1 MNRNHLIAGSAAAI
15 LLLLVV
21 IVAGVKLWQSM
32 QEPPHAGQK
41 IFVARLG
48 YCGAEATRPCIVSFS
63 RDGQGNML
71 VDLLIPSS
79 SFPDFYLIISME
91 GERYQYECENVED
104 IPTRVRCIG
113 REMFPGELL
122 QFTLFSVEEERV
134 IAEGQFTIIGLLLS
148 TSVAGASESTPFPT
162 EFSTPVFLEGFT
174 PVVRT
179 PTPTATLS
187 SYPNPSYP
195 NPSYPNP

>member
-1 MNRNHLIAGSAAAI
+1 
-15 LLLLVV
+15 
-21 IVAGVKLWQSM
+21 
-32 QEPPHAGQK
+32 
-41 IFVARLG
+41 
-48 YCGAEATRPCIVSFS
+48 
-63 RDGQGNML
+63 ML
-71 VDLLIPSS
+71 VDILIPST

-91 GERYQYECENVED
+91 GERYQYECETLED
-104 IPTRVRCIG
+104 IPTRVQCIG

-122 QFTLFSVEEERV
+122 QFTLFSVDEERV

-148 TSVAGASESTPFPT
+148 TSVAGASESIPSLT

-174 PVVRT
+174 PVAGT

>member
-1 MNRNHLIAGSAAAI
+1 LNRKHLIAGSVAAI
-15 LLLLVV
+15 LLLLVL

-41 IFVARLG
+41 IFVAQLG
-48 YCGAEATRPCIVSFS
+48 YCGAEDTGPCIVSFS
-63 RDGQGNML
+63 QDGAGNML
-71 VDLLIPSS
+71 VDILIPSA
-79 SFPDFYLIISME
+79 SFPDFYLIISLE

-104 IPTRVRCIG
+104 IPTRVHCIG

-134 IAEGQFTIIGLLLS
+134 IAEGQFTLIGLLLS
-148 TSVAGASESTPFPT
+148 TSVAGASESTPSPNG
-162 EFSTPVFLEGFT
+162 FSTPVFLEGFT

-195 NPSYPNP
+195 NSSYPNP